1 MSCPAEFFL
10 QCGLVRNDVYV
21 GKTVFNKRAPVGS
34 GKKYNDESEWIIVED
49 TYKPIISKED
59 FNKVQ
64 ELMSKRK
71 KQNGKN
77 NVDRK
82 LVSLAPLAGLFSC
95 HYSFKIKWLC
105 S

>member
-1 MSCPAEFFL
+1 M
-10 QCGLVRNDVYV
+10 QCSLVRNDVYV
-21 GKTVFNKRAPVGS
+21 GKTVLTNVLLLVVVKN
-34 GKKYNDESEWIIVED
+34 NDESEWIIVED

>member
-10 QCGLVRNDVYV
+10 QCSLVRNDVYV

-49 TYKPIISKED
+49 THKPIISKED

-71 KQNGKN
+71 KKNGKN

-82 LVSLAPLAGLFSC
+82 LVSL
-95 HYSFKIKWLC
+95 C
-105 S
+105 SVSWFV

>member
-1 MSCPAEFFL
+1 MMFMLVKLFL
-10 QCGLVRNDVYV
+10 TNVLLLVVVKN
-21 GKTVFNKRAPVGS
+21 
-34 GKKYNDESEWIIVED
+34 NDESEWIIVED

-95 HYSFKIKWLC
+95 YYSFKIKWLC

>member
-1 MSCPAEFFL
+1 MSCPAEFSL

-21 GKTVFNKRAPVGS
+21 GKTVLTNVLLLVVVKN
-34 GKKYNDESEWIIVED
+34 NDESEWIIVED
-49 TYKPIISKED
+49 THKPIISKED

>member
-1 MSCPAEFFL
+1 MMFMLVKLFL
-10 QCGLVRNDVYV
+10 TNVLLLVVVKN
-21 GKTVFNKRAPVGS
+21 
-34 GKKYNDESEWIIVED
+34 NDESEWIIVED

>member
-1 MSCPAEFFL
+1 M
-10 QCGLVRNDVYV
+10 VRNDVYV

-49 TYKPIISKED
+49 THKPIISKED

-82 LVSLAPLAGLFSC
+82 LVSLAPLAGLVSC